1 MSRYEDLNTALSAL
15 YEHQHQYWRK
25 IEAVYCTIANQ
36 YAKYLGVT
44 GVFVDLK
51 GDMISPVVTGTFDP
65 VDNLVKNTPAPLLK
79 KQNKYLFFDIAVS
92 LCESGTTKVAFQY
105 LIKVQMRKDGDEYHL
120 EVPDFKI
127 NCVCYEI
134 DSHVDFTDFFEA
146 VQAVMM
152 NKLTPQ

>member
-65 VDNLVKNTPAPLLK
+65 VDNIVKNTPAPLLK
-79 KQNKYLFFDIAVS
+79 NKTSICFLILLYLFANQ
-92 LCESGTTKVAFQY
+92 G
-105 LIKVQMRKDGDEYHL
+105 
-120 EVPDFKI
+120 
-127 NCVCYEI
+127 
-134 DSHVDFTDFFEA
+134 
-146 VQAVMM
+146 
-152 NKLTPQ
+152 PQK